1 MSSFSL
7 ARNLEKKRRWV
18 IGLGVLQI
26 LLGILAIAFVGM
38 TTLFS
43 VVYLGALLMVAGI
56 TEVIY
61 GVRHREHGDLW
72 FHLLIGILTAV
83 CGFFV
88 FINPVANM
96 VVLTVLIAAL
106 FIATGLVTFI
116 GSVIER
122 FGQWVWF
129 AISGAISVVAGY
141 LILTNPLES
150 SVWLI
155 GLLVGIQLISRG
167 LSWVGLAW
175 SLKPLTS

>member
-7 ARNLEKKRRWV
+7 AKNLEKKRRWV
-18 IGLGVLQI
+18 IGIGILQI
-26 LLGILAIAFVGM
+26 ILGILAIAFVGV

-43 VVYLGALLMVAGI
+43 VAFLGALLLSSGI
-56 TEVIY
+56 FEIIY
-61 GVRHREHGDLW
+61 GIRNRDHGDLW
-72 FHLLIGILTAV
+72 FHLLFGALTAV
-83 CGFFV
+83 CGFFIYV
-88 FINPVANM
+88 NPVANM

-116 GSVIER
+116 GSVMER

-129 AISGAISVVAGY
+129 AINGAISVVAGY

-167 LSWVGLAW
+167 LAWGGLVW
-175 SLKPLTS
+175 SLKPQTA